1 VTATAPLISIR
12 GVVKTYQAL
21 RPLRI
26 ESLTIN
32 AGEIV
37 SIAGLDA
44 AAAELFVGLVTGALL
59 PDSGEIAL
67 FGRSTRDIADSDA
80 WLAMLD
86 GVGIITDRAVLIAQ
100 FSVEQNMAMPFT
112 LEIDPVAADVR
123 PRVAAL
129 ADAVG
134 LVTEDLTK
142 RVAEAGGDVQARV
155 RVARALALEPRV
167 LLAEHPTASV
177 PRPAVKR
184 FAEDVKRAAVDRGL
198 AVVAITADP
207 EFTAALGGQRLTLE
221 PATGIL
227 RPASTW
233 RKLFGRA

>member
-1 VTATAPLISIR
+1 MTAVPLISIR
-12 GVVKTYQAL
+12 GVVKAYQAL

-59 PDSGEIAL
+59 PDSGDIAL
-67 FGRSTRDIADSDA
+67 FGQSTHDVADSDA

-123 PRVAAL
+123 PRVTAL
-129 ADAVG
+129 ANTVG
-134 LVTEDLTK
+134 LAPATLTT
-142 RVAEAGGDVQARV
+142 RIAEASGDVQARV

-177 PRPAVKR
+177 PRPAVKG
-184 FAEDVKRAAVDRGL
+184 FAEDLKRAAVDRGL
-198 AVVAITADP
+198 ALVALTADP
-207 EFTAALGGQRLTLE
+207 DFAAALGGQRLTLE